1 MIKPILICIA
11 GGSASGKTTLV
22 NEIAQAFEGRDV
34 VIIKH
39 DDYYRDQ
46 SEMTIEERKLTN
58 YDHPKSLENELL
70 IEHLKKLLNN
80 QSIQKPIYDFVNQT
94 RRQETE
100 LISPGK
106 VIILDGILVL
116 EDPRIRDLA
125 SIKVFVEC
133 DEDIRLIRRI
143 KRDMVERGR
152 TFDNIIKQYLTTV
165 KPMYHSFVSPSK
177 RYADIIIPND
187 FSHSVATDLLIEKIS
202 SILDKKSN

>member
-1 MIKPILICIA
+1 MNKSILICIA

-22 NEIAQAFEGRDV
+22 NEIAQAFKGRDV
-34 VIIKH
+34 VVIKH

-46 SEMTIEERKLTN
+46 SHLTPEERKLTN

-70 IEHLKKLLNN
+70 TNHLKMLLNN
-80 QSIQKPIYDFVNQT
+80 QSINKPIYDFVSQT
-94 RRQETE
+94 RSLETE
-100 LISPGK
+100 VVHPGK

-116 EDPRIRDLA
+116 EDPRIRELA
-125 SIKVFVEC
+125 SIKVYVEC

-143 KRDMVERGR
+143 RRDMVERGR

-187 FSHSVATDLLIEKIS
+187 FSHNVATDLLIEKIS
-202 SILDKKSN
+202 SILDK

>member
-100 LISPGK
+100 LVSPGK